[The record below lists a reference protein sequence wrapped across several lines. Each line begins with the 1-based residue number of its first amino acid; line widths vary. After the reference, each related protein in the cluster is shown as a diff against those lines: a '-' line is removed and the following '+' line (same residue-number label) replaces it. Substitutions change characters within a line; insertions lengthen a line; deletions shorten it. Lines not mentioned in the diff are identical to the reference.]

1 MHLLVLLTFLTSIF
15 APLQALAEGSASAYP
30 TGPKTV
36 NVGQDFNVVINASN
50 AKDVDTIRMNGS
62 FTQDLLEY
70 RSAKPTGVFQNVS
83 PGTYVDQPNGIFS
96 FGAFTLSSHAN
107 GVAPLAVLTFR
118 AKKPGKAY
126 IQLTTTS
133 RLLSAGEDQLGSV
146 GRLNITIGE
155 TVVPSQPQPI
165 PAEEVP
171 DKLVISLRS
180 TTHPDPELWYT
191 ASTVAADWVV
201 LGKIVKKTYIGFNES
216 PEGRAETPVYNT
228 TGTTFTAPTD
238 GVWYV
243 HLGVDLKDNTHE
255 TADLRVQIDR
265 TDPRPIAPNVDQTL
279 VPASIPNMLRYGTV
293 DDASGIARYE
303 VYIDN
308 KLVTSTLS
316 TEYKLVNQSVGR
328 HQVLVKAFDRA
339 ENSVSGK
346 TEFEVVAPPKTVSVK
361 PPSVLWLWLI
371 LLAVVVTLLV
381 VNYWIFGKR
390 KTKKRIVRRK

>member
-1 MHLLVLLTFLTSIF
+1 MICAFVLLTFLTSIF

-36 NVGQDFNVVINASN
+36 NVGQDFNVVINVSN

-62 FTQDLLEY
+62 YTQDFLEY
-70 RSAKPTGVFQNVS
+70 KGAKPTGVFQNVS

-118 AKKPGKAY
+118 AKKAGKAY

-155 TVVPSQPQPI
+155 TVVPSQPQP
-165 PAEEVP
+165 VP
-171 DKLVISLRS
+171 EKVAPDELVISLRS
-180 TTHPDPELWYT
+180 KTHPDPESWYT
-191 ASTVAADWVV
+191 ASKVAVDWVV

-216 PEGRAETPVYNT
+216 PEGRVETEVFNT
-228 TGTTFTAPTD
+228 TGTTFDAPTD

-255 TADLRVQIDR
+255 TADLRIQIDR

-308 KLVTSTLS
+308 KLC
-316 TEYKLVNQSVGR
+316 NIHCFNRIQVG
-328 HQVLVKAFDRA
+328 
-339 ENSVSGK
+339 
-346 TEFEVVAPPKTVSVK
+346 
-361 PPSVLWLWLI
+361 
-371 LLAVVVTLLV
+371 
-381 VNYWIFGKR
+381 
-390 KTKKRIVRRK
+390 

>member
-1 MHLLVLLTFLTSIF
+1 M
-15 APLQALAEGSASAYP
+15 
-30 TGPKTV
+30 

-70 RSAKPTGVFQNVS
+70 KSAKPTGVFQNVS

-155 TVVPSQPQPI
+155 TVVPSQPQPV
-165 PAEEVP
+165 PAEVAP
-171 DKLVISLRS
+171 DELVISLRS
-180 TTHPDPELWYT
+180 TTHPDPESWYT
-191 ASTVAADWVV
+191 ASQVAADWVV
-201 LGKIVKKTYIGFNES
+201 LGKIVKKTYTGFNES

-228 TGTTFTAPTD
+228 TGTTFFAPTD

-265 TDPRPIAPNVDQTL
+265 TPPRPIAPSVDQTL
-279 VPASIPNMLRYGTV
+279 VPANIPNMLRYGTV

-308 KLVTSTLS
+308 KLVTSTTA
-316 TEYKLVNQSVGR
+316 TEYKLENQSVGK
-328 HQVLVKAFDRA
+328 HTVLVKAFDRA
-339 ENSVSGK
+339 ENSVSGT
-346 TEFEVVAPPKTVSVK
+346 TEFEIIAQPKIAAVK
-361 PPSVLWLWLI
+361 PPSTLLLWLI
-371 LLAVVVTLLV
+371 LMAVVVTLLI
-381 VNYWIFGKR
+381 VNYRIFGKR
-390 KTKKRIVRRK
+390 RPKKKIVRRR